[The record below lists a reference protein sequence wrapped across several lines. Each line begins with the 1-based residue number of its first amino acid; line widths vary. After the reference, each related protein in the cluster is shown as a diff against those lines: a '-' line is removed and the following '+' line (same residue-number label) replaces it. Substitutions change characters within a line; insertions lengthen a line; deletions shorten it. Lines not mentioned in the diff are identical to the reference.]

1 MKNTHI
7 FMVILALLMGISIE
21 IRAMHKDDSEVDDQP
36 VLPINEDDLNADK
49 DHELPKAGN
58 KRPLE
63 ELSFGAKRKKVNNF
77 SENSCA
83 YFEKIKNL
91 NADQNNL
98 TLEDYQREISE
109 LLTLIKELSN
119 DKSLST
125 SFILPMPDCP
135 ADIERYTQVLA
146 FTQQPREL
154 EDLDPM
160 NFFNWTRTIQDKMD
174 MQKKLTSKSR
184 KLALAIGFLGA
195 VVVVGVSNSIANLM

>member
-1 MKNTHI
+1 
-7 FMVILALLMGISIE
+7 MVILALLMGISIDAQ
-21 IRAMHKDDSEVDDQP
+21 AMQQGDLEVDNQP
-36 VLPINEDDLNADK
+36 QLPINKDDLNADK

-58 KRPLE
+58 KRQLE
-63 ELSFGAKRKKVNNF
+63 ELSFGAKRKKVTNF

-91 NADQNNL
+91 NADQNSL

-109 LLTLIKELSN
+109 LLALIKDLSN

-125 SFILPMPDCP
+125 SFILPMPDCT

-174 MQKKLTSKSR
+174 MQKKLASKSR

-195 VVVVGVSNSIANLM
+195 VTVIGITNSIAAFI